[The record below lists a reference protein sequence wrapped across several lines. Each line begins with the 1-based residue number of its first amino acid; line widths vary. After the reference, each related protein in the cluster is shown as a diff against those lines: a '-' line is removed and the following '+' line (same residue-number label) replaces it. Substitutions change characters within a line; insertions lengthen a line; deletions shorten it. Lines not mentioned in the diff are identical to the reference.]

1 VSDGSCNIVAI
12 ERKQLVN
19 HVFTDESFLEYE
31 KEIHYIRNIH
41 SKSTR
46 DTFSLPTYTHALQK
60 QLPRLSQTGAHSGLG
75 LQADYGDHHTRQG
88 RPRQAKARPSE
99 TNQHD
104 NNSQKASQN
113 HFRNHGPTVGPL
125 PQRVSPCK
133 PFPNPSLPFPSI
145 NQSII
150 HHLIHHI
157 QVLTRLINI
166 LQNYTGTKKHQKYH
180 HP

>member
-46 DTFSLPTYTHALQK
+46 DALSFSANLHTRTAKAAPSTLPSRRSLGTRFASR
-60 QLPRLSQTGAHSGLG
+60 LPRPS
-75 LQADYGDHHTRQG
+75 HTA
-88 RPRQAKARPSE
+88 RQAKARPSE
-99 TNQHD
+99 TNQHH

-113 HFRNHGPTVGPL
+113 HSRNHGPTVGPL

-133 PFPNPSLPFPSI
+133 PFPNPSLPV

-157 QVLTRLINI
+157 RVLTRLTNMIN
-166 LQNYTGTKKHQKYH
+166 NSHK
-180 HP
+180 